1 MTKDYL
7 INWASNMYDA
17 IMKDYEIGYVLKDDV
32 LKNCINLIES
42 NIDRID
48 EISEELWYETITNII
63 DINTFVIRKYFK
75 S

>member
-17 IMKDYEIGYVLKDDV
+17 IMKDSGISYALKDDV
-32 LKNCINLIES
+32 LKNCINLIDS

-48 EISEELWYETITNII
+48 EISEELWKESITNII
-63 DINTFVIRKYFK
+63 ETNTYIFRKYETV
-75 S
+75 